1 VKLFYHYCSFGFSNC
16 YVLGTD
22 IPEKDGSGDGADPR
36 KPSRRD
42 SLPREAVII
51 DPGEMDGEILGFIEN
66 NDYNLRGVLITHDH
80 LNHVRGL
87 DTLKRIYRTE
97 IYAVNPV
104 IREHKTNMVRDGD
117 IVAVGSFKFHVIS
130 TPGHS
135 SDSAVFLTDRL
146 LFTGDSLSAGL
157 VGRTASSYGAKVQ
170 MTALRSKILSLP
182 GDFVILPSHGP
193 PSTLEAER
201 RYNAGIK
208 FYEHNWDHRPRFRI
222 EN

>member
-1 VKLFYHYCSFGFSNC
+1 MKLFCHYCRVGFSNC

-22 IPEKDGSGDGADPR
+22 TPGENGPGDAADPQN
-36 KPSRRD
+36 PCPPEGA
-42 SLPREAVII
+42 LREAVII
-51 DPGEMDGEILGFIEN
+51 DPGEMDKEILRFIED

-80 LNHVRGL
+80 PKHVRGL
-87 DTLKRIYRTE
+87 DTLRRIYRTE

-104 IREHKTNMVRDGD
+104 IREHRTNMVRDGD
-117 IVAVGSFKFHVIS
+117 FIAVGSFKFHVIS

-135 SDSAVFLTDRL
+135 SDSAVFLIDRL
-146 LFTGDSLSAGL
+146 LFTGDGLSAGL
-157 VGRTASSYGAKVQ
+157 VGRTASAYGAKVQ

-182 GDFVILPSHGP
+182 GDFTVLPAHGP

-208 FYEHNWDHRPRFRI
+208 FYEQNWDHRPRFRI
-222 EN
+222 DI

>member
-1 VKLFYHYCSFGFSNC
+1 VKLFYHYCRFGFGNC

-22 IPEKDGSGDGADPR
+22 IPEENDPGDAAVSRNPPR
-36 KPSRRD
+36 ED

-51 DPGEMDGEILGFIEN
+51 DPGEMAEQILRFIED

-80 LNHVRGL
+80 PNHVRGL

-117 IVAVGSFKFHVIS
+117 LIAVGSFKFHVIS

-135 SDSAVFLTDRL
+135 SDSAVFLIERL

-157 VGRTASSYGAKVQ
+157 VGRTVSAYGAKVQ

-182 GDFVILPSHGP
+182 GDFTVLPAHGP
-193 PSTLEAER
+193 PSTLETER

-208 FYEHNWDHRPRFRI
+208 FYEHNWDHRPRFKI
-222 EN
+222 EI